1 MSSGANS
8 HHCQTQLRLTTTYYK
23 FTDILL
29 ADRVLAISG
38 LSLTTIDLVLFIL
51 ISGVYL
57 ALCFAHYN
65 RPSLGRQLATC
76 PRNDDRLG
84 RIGTP

>member
-1 MSSGANS
+1 MQSFVMSSGVNS

-38 LSLTTIDLVLFIL
+38 LPLTTIDLVLFIL
-51 ISGVYL
+51 ISGVYI

-65 RPSLGRQLATC
+65 RLVSGA
-76 PRNDDRLG
+76 N
-84 RIGTP
+84 